1 MVILLGLAAAVL
13 YGSGDFLGG
22 MATRRAHVLAV
33 LAVVETVAV
42 IVSVTAAA
50 MWPGSASLPGL
61 AWGFSAGV
69 TGGLGLIVFY
79 VGLATGPMSVVAPVA
94 GLVSTILP
102 VGVALAEG
110 ERPGAGVYA
119 GALLCLVAIVL
130 ASSAGDTGATGPSTP
145 STRPGRAIGYG
156 IASGASFGLFFL
168 LIRNAG
174 QSGELWPV
182 AAGRIGELAI
192 VLIAA
197 AVLRRGLL
205 PRGADGGLLLAAAG
219 AGVIDVVAN
228 ICYVAA
234 TRTGMFGLAVVL
246 ASLYPRRHR
255 AAGQGGA
262 RRAAALGAAGR
273 PRTRRG
279 RHPARRRVSPGQSA
293 GEWQVSCC
301 RSAGDGV
308 RRGPRRPRW
317 WAVRARRFRRRCRAW
332 SCAASCPSGSWA
344 VRR

>member
-1 MVILLGLAAAVL
+1 M
-13 YGSGDFLGG
+13 GS
-22 MATRRAHVLAV
+22 
-33 LAVVETVAV
+33 VVEGPPAV
-42 IVSVTAAA
+42 WVGAGFQP
-50 MWPGSASLPGL
+50 WPGAITLGVADHQQQGEQPGVGPVGGLGAEADLPAGPDLQYGPGGL
-61 AWGFSAGV
+61 
-69 TGGLGLIVFY
+69 TGGLGLIIFY
-79 VGLATGPMSVVAPVA
+79 IGLATGPMSVVAPVS

-102 VGVALAEG
+102 VAVALAEG

-130 ASSAGDTGATGPSTP
+130 ASSAGDTSAVPRPGRAG
-145 STRPGRAIGYG
+145 PGRAIGYG

-197 AVLRRGLL
+197 AVLRPGLL
-205 PRGADGGLLLAAAG
+205 PRGAGGRLLVAAAG

-246 ASLYPRRHR
+246 ASLYPGVTVLLAR
-255 AAGQGGA
+255 AVLGERLRWVQRAGLGL
-262 RRAAALGAAGR
+262 AAIGILLVAA
-273 PRTRRG
+273 
-279 RHPARRRVSPGQSA
+279 
-293 GEWQVSCC
+293 
-301 RSAGDGV
+301 
-308 RRGPRRPRW
+308 
-317 WAVRARRFRRRCRAW
+317 
-332 SCAASCPSGSWA
+332 
-344 VRR
+344 

>member
-22 MATRRAHVLAV
+22 MATRRVHVLAV
-33 LAVVETVAV
+33 LAVAETAAV
-42 IVSVTAAA
+42 IAALAAVA
-50 MWPGSASLPGL
+50 MWPSPATVAGL
-61 AWGFSAGV
+61 AWGISAGL
-69 TGGLGLIVFY
+69 TGGLGLIIFY
-79 VGLATGPMSVVAPVA
+79 AGLAAGPMSVVAPVS

-102 VGVALAEG
+102 VAVALAQG
-110 ERPGAGVYA
+110 ERPGAVVYA

-130 ASSAGDTGATGPSTP
+130 ASSAGDTSAVPRPGRAG
-145 STRPGRAIGYG
+145 PGRAIGYG

-205 PRGADGGLLLAAAG
+205 PRGA
-219 AGVIDVVAN
+219 GVIDVVAN

-234 TRTGMFGLAVVL
+234 TRTGAFGLAVVL
-246 ASLYPRRHR
+246 ASLYPGVTVLLARMVLGERLRWVQR
-255 AAGQGGA
+255 AGLGL
-262 RRAAALGAAGR
+262 AAIGILLVAA
-273 PRTRRG
+273 
-279 RHPARRRVSPGQSA
+279 
-293 GEWQVSCC
+293 
-301 RSAGDGV
+301 
-308 RRGPRRPRW
+308 
-317 WAVRARRFRRRCRAW
+317 
-332 SCAASCPSGSWA
+332 
-344 VRR
+344 

>member
-33 LAVVETVAV
+33 LTVAETAGV
-42 IVSVTAAA
+42 IAALTAAA
-50 MWPGSASLPGL
+50 MWPGQVSLAGL
-61 AWGFSAGV
+61 AWGISAGL
-69 TGGLGLIVFY
+69 TGGLGLIIFY
-79 VGLATGPMSVVAPVA
+79 IGLAAGPMSVVAPVS

-102 VGVALAEG
+102 VAVALAEG

-130 ASSAGDTGATGPSTP
+130 VSSASDTSAVARPS
-145 STRPGRAIGYG
+145 RAGPGRAIGYG

-197 AVLRRGLL
+197 AVLRRGVL
-205 PRGADGGLLLAAAG
+205 PRGAGGRLLLAAAG

-234 TRTGMFGLAVVL
+234 TRTGMFGLAVVM
-246 ASLYPRRHR
+246 ASLYPGVTVLLARVVLGERLR
-255 AAGQGGA
+255 WVQRVGLGLAVIGILLVAA
-262 RRAAALGAAGR
+262 
-273 PRTRRG
+273 
-279 RHPARRRVSPGQSA
+279 
-293 GEWQVSCC
+293 
-301 RSAGDGV
+301 
-308 RRGPRRPRW
+308 
-317 WAVRARRFRRRCRAW
+317 
-332 SCAASCPSGSWA
+332 
-344 VRR
+344 